1 MLGVKIR
8 AKVKVEGKNSFS
20 ETGGGSVK
28 MVAVYSEDEGGENK
42 VFTDFI
48 PDLSIFL
55 NINKQDTFDFYQEGS
70 EYYVDFIPVKE
81 EK

>member
-8 AKVKVEGKNSFS
+8 ARVKVEEKKSFS
-20 ETGGGSVK
+20 ETGGGSIK
-28 MVAVYSEDEGGENK
+28 MVAVYSPDEDSENK
-42 VFTDFI
+42 AFTDFI
-48 PDLSIFL
+48 PDLTVFL
-55 NINKQDTFDFYQEGS
+55 NINKQDTFDFYQQDK

>member
-8 AKVKVEGKNSFS
+8 ARVKVEGKNSFS

-28 MVAVYSEDEGGENK
+28 MVAVYSPDESSENK

-48 PDLSIFL
+48 PELVVFL
-55 NINKQDTFDFYQEGS
+55 NINKQDTFDFYQQDK
-70 EYYVDFIPVKE
+70 EYYVDFIPVE
-81 EK
+81 ESK